1 MGPASVDRY
10 MSLPPFQ
17 EFLEACGPDVWRFL
31 AASVGPIEAEDCWQ
45 ESFLAAL
52 RAYPRLRPASDA
64 RAWVLKIAQRKA
76 IDSHRA
82 RARRALPSDSLPDE
96 EGGHDHHVDPDLWAR
111 VRSLPPKQRFAIAH
125 RYVLDLSYAQ
135 IGEQIGCSE
144 EAARRNVHEGL
155 KKLRKEW
162 IDD

>member
-1 MGPASVDRY
+1 

-17 EFLEACGPDVWRFL
+17 EFLEDCGPDIWRFL
-31 AASVGPIEAEDCWQ
+31 VASVGALEAEDCWQ
-45 ESFLAAL
+45 ETFMAAL
-52 RAYPRLRPASDA
+52 RAYPRLRPGSDA
-64 RAWVLKIAQRKA
+64 RAWALKIAQRKA

-82 RARRALPSDSLPDE
+82 RGRRAVPSDSLPETVGDDA
-96 EGGHDHHVDPDLWAR
+96 HPDHHLWAR
-111 VRSLPPKQRFAIAH
+111 VRELPPKQRFAIAH

-135 IGEQIGCSE
+135 VGEQIGCSA